1 MPEESFS
8 YKSLDTPVEGVI
20 HKDRKSKFIGYAYP
34 ISSEADFKHIL
45 NTLKGKYADA
55 NHICYAWQLGQ
66 KDMNYRVQDDGEPRN
81 SAGKPIHGQ
90 INSFGITNI
99 AVLVVRYFGGVKLG
113 VGGLISAYKTT
124 ARETLLLGNIKK
136 FELSLTYQLS
146 FSYSQMS
153 AVMRNL
159 EIIQAKI
166 IHRELGEGAVLRVA
180 VPKKRA
186 IRLVEAMKQLQE
198 VMVEEVSE

>member
-1 MPEESFS
+1 
-8 YKSLDTPVEGVI
+8 
-20 HKDRKSKFIGYAYP
+20 
-34 ISSEADFKHIL
+34 
-45 NTLKGKYADA
+45 
-55 NHICYAWQLGQ
+55 
-66 KDMNYRVQDDGEPRN
+66 
-81 SAGKPIHGQ
+81 
-90 INSFGITNI
+90 
-99 AVLVVRYFGGVKLG
+99 

-124 ARETLLLGNIKK
+124 ARETLLCGNIKE
-136 FELSLTYQLS
+136 FEISLTYQLS

-159 EIIQAKI
+159 EIIQAKN

-186 IRLVEAMKQLQE
+186 MRFVEAMKRLQE